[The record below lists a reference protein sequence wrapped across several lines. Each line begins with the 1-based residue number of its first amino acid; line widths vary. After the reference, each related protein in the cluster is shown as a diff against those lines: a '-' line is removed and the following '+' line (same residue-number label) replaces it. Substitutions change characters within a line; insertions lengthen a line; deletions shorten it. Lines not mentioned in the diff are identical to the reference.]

1 MKDVIAIAEEETQ
14 ARQLALGGP
23 QLSRCDEIRRIGEVV
38 LHAAVGFVERDVEIV
53 VEVVGKRRQP
63 GEAPSHA
70 LLERL
75 DLGQRRPR
83 DDGDRSVP
91 GAEMDYGTVEAVGKV

>member
-1 MKDVIAIAEEETQ
+1 MKDVIAVAEEETQ

-38 LHAAVGFVERDVEIV
+38 LHAVFGFVERDVEII
-53 VEVVGKRRQP
+53 VEIVGKRRQP

-75 DLGQRRPR
+75 DLRQRRAR
-83 DDGDRSVP
+83 DDGDSGVT
-91 GAEMDYGTVEAVGKV
+91 GAEMDYSAIEVVGKV